1 MKKLLIFVSFCLSM
15 VSLNAQNEFPYSKML
30 NFNETQLRDAKFK
43 RDANRNQWVLEKSNG
58 LQVTANVLSVLAG
71 TSADS
76 RPDINDYQIIIQGAE
91 DGVALVQV
99 RFYNDATYHELL
111 TFVNDHCE
119 NILETNSGKL
129 DKIQCNYDGYRI
141 ELTRYLQQ
149 ISSTTTK
156 TSAYTKTMDQSYNI
170 YHYIIYTGR
179 EPASAWHS
187 KQKAKSAKR
196 DAKDKKKR
204 SVAELM

>member
-1 MKKLLIFVSFCLSM
+1 M

>member
-1 MKKLLIFVSFCLSM
+1 MKKLLILVSFCFSM